1 MDKLVIRGGEP
12 LLGDIRI
19 SGAKNAAL
27 PILAATLLAEAP
39 VVIGNIPHLNDIT
52 TTMELL
58 GRMGV
63 ALTLD
68 EHMRVEVDSSRIV
81 DMFAPYELVR
91 TMRASILVLGP
102 LLARFG
108 RADVSLPGGCAIGSR
123 PVNLHLQGLA
133 AMGADISVDQGYI
146 RARAGRLKGAHL
158 VMDLVTVT
166 GTENLMMAATLA
178 EGTTVIQNAAREP
191 EVVDLAQFLI
201 RMGAR
206 IEGAGSD
213 RIVIEGVSALGGC
226 HYEILPD
233 RIETGTYLVA
243 ALMTRGYV
251 KLKQTQPDLLEAVL
265 AKLSEAGA
273 KIESGPDWI
282 SLDARHGDV
291 RAVDIHTQPY
301 PGFPTDM
308 QAQFTALNSVA
319 RGTGTITESVFENRF
334 MHVQELQRMGASI
347 RLEGNTAIITGVE
360 RLTAAPVMATDLRA
374 SASLVLAG
382 LVADGETEVDRI
394 YHIDRG
400 YETIEEKLA
409 QLGAAIRRVP
419 SRGAASWN
427 SKPVGRLGSGGML
440 GLGSA

>member
-1 MDKLVIRGGEP
+1 MDKLLIRGGTP
-12 LLGDIRI
+12 LSGEVRI

-39 VVIGNIPHLNDIT
+39 CTIGNIPHLNDIT
-52 TTMELL
+52 TTLELL

-63 ALTLD
+63 QFTVD
-68 EHMRVEVDSSRIV
+68 EHMRVEVDSTRITSQ
-81 DMFAPYELVR
+81 FAPYELVR

-102 LLARFG
+102 LVARFG
-108 RADVSLPGGCAIGSR
+108 QADVSLPGGCAIGSR
-123 PVNLHLQGLA
+123 PVNLHLQGLT
-133 AMGADISVDQGYI
+133 AMGAEVTVEQGYI
-146 RARAGRLKGAHL
+146 RARAKRLCGAHL

-178 EGTTVIQNAAREP
+178 KGTTIIQNAAREP
-191 EVVDLAQFLI
+191 EVVDLAHFLI
-201 RMGAR
+201 SLGAD
-206 IEGAGSD
+206 IEGAGTD
-213 RIVIEGVSALGGC
+213 RIVVHGVSSLGGC
-226 HYEILPD
+226 RYDILPD
-233 RIETGTYLVA
+233 RIETGTFLVA
-243 ALMTRGYV
+243 ALMTRGQV
-251 KLKQTQPDLLEAVL
+251 RLKQTRPELLEAVL
-265 AKLSEAGA
+265 AKLAEAGA
-273 KIESGPDWI
+273 RITCGADWI
-282 SLDARHGDV
+282 TIDARNSDI

-319 RGTGTITESVFENRF
+319 NGTGTITESVFENRF

-347 RLEGNTAIITGVE
+347 RLEGNTAIVSGVS

-382 LVADGETEVDRI
+382 LVADGETLVDRI

-409 QLGAAIRRVP
+409 QLGAIIRRIP
-419 SRGAASWN
+419 SRTPAVVPAAAAATQAVAAR
-427 SKPVGRLGSGGML
+427 PT
-440 GLGSA
+440 